1 MQTRHDAAPAR
12 PTADWI
18 QHYAADLLAAAPG
31 MHPLDAV
38 RLAMVTAEVEAS
50 EPRARPVPRT
60 AAPSPS
66 RRRPE
71 AP

>member
-1 MQTRHDAAPAR
+1 MQTHHDAAPAR
-12 PTADWI
+12 PTAAWI
-18 QHYAADLLAAAPG
+18 RHYAADLLAAAPG

-38 RLAMVTAEVEAS
+38 RRALETVEAS
-50 EPRARPVPRT
+50 EPPSPAAPRT

>member
-1 MQTRHDAAPAR
+1 MHAQYDAAPAR

-18 QHYAADLLAAAPG
+18 HHYAADLLAAAPG

-38 RLAMVTAEVEAS
+38 RRALETAEAS
-50 EPRARPVPRT
+50 EPPAASPAAPRT

>member
-1 MQTRHDAAPAR
+1 MQSHHDADHAR

-18 QHYAADLLAAAPG
+18 RHYAADLMAAAPG

-38 RLAMVTAEVEAS
+38 RRALETVAAS
-50 EPRARPVPRT
+50 EPPSQPAPRT

-66 RRRPE
+66 RRPPE